1 MHRRRKKIRRT
12 ARSLRLDRPSKRKS
26 EAPRLIS
33 RASFAPALVLTTRQ
47 RIHFSTSSTGPFRI
61 KIVPGSLTENLEFAS
76 NPADLLR
83 MCMKNRCLAA
93 LLFCST
99 AAYAM
104 PIATSAR
111 SMIPSE
117 VQQIISVDYRSLKDS
132 PTAQAL
138 KQQVLPENL
147 KQFEAA
153 LKGIGIDAEHD
164 LDQLTFASFRSGKQG
179 LQVVSVAQGSFSAK
193 AVLKRMKLKKIMS
206 TKYGTALLYPM
217 ADGLVMTFTDDNTLA
232 FGTQASLKS
241 GLDARDGKRAT
252 LDSNSQ
258 MAEQMAA
265 VDGSPVWSILDQQGT
280 QAMMRSALSDASKI
294 ADYETLKKRIL
305 ASRYTMGF
313 ESGVKFDLSVLTSDS
328 MTAATLSS
336 LVKAGMLYKK
346 LNASPIEKIAIDSMT
361 VDSDSS
367 NLQVHFKT
375 DDQKFQSLLHSE
387 LFAAVSR

>member
-1 MHRRRKKIRRT
+1 
-12 ARSLRLDRPSKRKS
+12 
-26 EAPRLIS
+26 
-33 RASFAPALVLTTRQ
+33 
-47 RIHFSTSSTGPFRI
+47 
-61 KIVPGSLTENLEFAS
+61 
-76 NPADLLR
+76 
-83 MCMKNRCLAA
+83 
-93 LLFCST
+93 
-99 AAYAM
+99 M
-104 PIATSAR
+104 PIASSAR
-111 SMIPSE
+111 AMVPAEI
-117 VQQIISVDYRSLKDS
+117 QQLIGVDYRALKDS

-193 AVLKRMKLKKIMS
+193 AVLKRMKLRKIMS

-217 ADGLVMTFTDDNTLA
+217 ADGLVMTFLDDNTLA
-232 FGTQASLKS
+232 FGTTASLKS
-241 GLDARDGKRAT
+241 ALDARDGKRAT
-252 LDSNSQ
+252 LDSNPQ

-280 QAMMRSALSDASKI
+280 QAMMRSALGDASKI

-305 ASRYTMGF
+305 ASRYTMSF
-313 ESGVKFDLSVLTSDS
+313 QSGVNFDLSVVTSDS

-346 LNASPIEKIAIDSMT
+346 LNASPIEKTAIDST
-361 VDSDSS
+361 SVDSDSS

-375 DDQKFQSLLHSE
+375 DDQKFQSLLHPE